1 MVCGC
6 VWTKNIKILAA
17 RPRVWTTFG
26 TATSRAAGR
35 RKLWNRCGFGPGA
48 ERARQGTAPSTRS
61 TTGSETQVCAFL
73 FQLITAVQFFFALS
87 INSMSLMMDCIS
99 MEIDTVTYLG
109 NLYAEV
115 KRQSHELSD
124 LDKAKISL
132 VFSGISIGIL
142 TGMTTW
148 GLIDVISTLAGGSIL
163 CGNKLRAS
171 HAVDVTLSP

>member
-1 MVCGC
+1 
-6 VWTKNIKILAA
+6 
-17 RPRVWTTFG
+17 
-26 TATSRAAGR
+26 
-35 RKLWNRCGFGPGA
+35 
-48 ERARQGTAPSTRS
+48 
-61 TTGSETQVCAFL
+61 
-73 FQLITAVQFFFALS
+73 
-87 INSMSLMMDCIS
+87 MSLMMDCIS

-171 HAVDVTLSP
+171 HAVDVTLSPGP

>member
-17 RPRVWTTFG
+17 RARVWTTFD
-26 TATSRAAGR
+26 TATSRLAGR
-35 RKLWNRCGFGPGA
+35 RKLWNRCEFGP
-48 ERARQGTAPSTRS
+48 RTKRTRDGTPPSTRS

-148 GLIDVISTLAGGSIL
+148 ALIDVISTLAGGY
-163 CGNKLRAS
+163 RAWAGDRS
-171 HAVDVTLSP
+171 A